1 MTKLLS
7 KKSFIAFLIVCAVI
21 VLAGIVAVSVAGF
34 NADATVGGGQQLI
47 YEKVFSKDDFQKE
60 AQTIRDYLENNGA
73 RVSSLQPRENISDRD
88 NYDAI
93 VVNFTSDK
101 PIESATINGVQC
113 RLLEVDNARSAKLLK
128 RASIALA
135 AAVVIIYLYVLLR
148 YLKVKGVYASLT
160 VLIMMLW
167 DFLVA
172 AALVALFGF
181 VGLQVN
187 TYIMSVAAFVILY
200 SAFNNVMLL
209 STLRSNEKNLKL
221 EGEELVSL
229 SVKQTLKRLLISCAV
244 IVVLS
249 LAAVFVCGGNVAQTC
264 LALIIAVAVNALSA
278 IFAAPRLWMSLNK

>member
-60 AQTIRDYLENNGA
+60 AQTIRDYLNNNGA
-73 RVSSLQPRENISDRD
+73 RVSSLQPRENISARD

-113 RLLEVDNARSAKLLK
+113 RLLEVDNARSSKLLK

-135 AAVVIIYLYVLLR
+135 VSVVIIYLYVLLR

-264 LALIIAVAVNALSA
+264 LALIIAVAVNTLSA